1 MALEV
6 RPELEAALSRHGLA
20 EDDAVRVADRDQHRL
35 DAAGRRVEVD
45 LVGLAVK
52 HRGQVGGAKRR
63 ASDVELGRDLGTVPG
78 PDLYRVG
85 PIGGAPRGKL
95 APAADGGYMCGRD

>member
-6 RPELEAALSRHGLA
+6 RPELEAALFRHGLA
-20 EDDAVRVADRDQHRL
+20 EDDAVRVADRDEHRL

-52 HRGQVGGAKRR
+52 HRGKGGGAARP
-63 ASDVELGRDLGTVPG
+63 APDVELGHDLDTVPG
-78 PDLYRVG
+78 QDPYPGR
-85 PIGGAPRGKL
+85 PIGGADRGMAL
-95 APAADGGYMCGRD
+95 PATRDRST